1 MPFSHSQLASDA
13 TVLRRRACR

>member
-1 MPFSHSQLASDA
+1 MPLSRGQLASDA